1 MSDSFT
7 FWFGVFVSGWT
18 ALFFVMTAVGWRIAT
33 RSPQVGVGAAA
44 GSSGRKR
51 V

>member
-33 RSPQVGVGAAA
+33 RSPRVGAGNEA
-44 GSSGRKR
+44 GGSDRGRG
-51 V
+51 